1 MRANDGPRD
10 ACIAS
15 WVPVAYGTAAT
26 SPLAVFLEFREF
38 RHKRRTKCGQH
49 EGSHSSSR
57 TAVRQP
63 SLGDRVGGA
72 ASRVLLSLKVMA
84 HSSGSSQGMHMAS
97 GLRVHRVR
105 QSGRHGLEPGL

>member
-1 MRANDGPRD
+1 MRSMRANDGPRD

-49 EGSHSSSR
+49 EGSLSSSR
-57 TAVRQP
+57 FG
-63 SLGDRVGGA
+63 SLHWGA
-72 ASRVLLSLKVMA
+72 EWEEQQAGFFSLP
-84 HSSGSSQGMHMAS
+84 
-97 GLRVHRVR
+97 R
-105 QSGRHGLEPGL
+105 